1 MGRTKRILTS
11 LDLTEEGMTCN
22 YTRYI
27 ALLALAVL
35 FSVPAAAQFEVS
47 PDHFDEPPAT
57 PVQTSAAQ
65 KENARLELARARAEL
80 RKCRKQ
86 IEDKTAEVEQARQLL
101 LSPAGSADEAGE
113 SFALAARE
121 RELKQLKKR
130 LAGPIHDA
138 ELRIAELQR
147 DQNVAPPPVTVSASA
162 HRPVLRKSAS
172 ARTVSLA
179 QK

>member
-1 MGRTKRILTS
+1 
-11 LDLTEEGMTCN
+11 MTCN

-27 ALLALAVL
+27 VLLALAVL
-35 FSVPAAAQFEVS
+35 LSIPAAAQFEVS
-47 PDHFDEPPAT
+47 PDHFNEPPAT

-65 KENARLELARARAEL
+65 KENARLELASARAEL
-80 RKCRKQ
+80 KKCRKQ
-86 IEDKTAEVEQARQLL
+86 IEDKTAEVAQARQLL

-121 RELKQLKKR
+121 KELNQLRKT
-130 LAGPIHDA
+130 LAAPIHDA

-147 DQNVAPPPVTVSASA
+147 DQNVAPPPATVSTSA
-162 HRPVLRKSAS
+162 HRSVLRKSAS
-172 ARTVSLA
+172 ARTVTLA